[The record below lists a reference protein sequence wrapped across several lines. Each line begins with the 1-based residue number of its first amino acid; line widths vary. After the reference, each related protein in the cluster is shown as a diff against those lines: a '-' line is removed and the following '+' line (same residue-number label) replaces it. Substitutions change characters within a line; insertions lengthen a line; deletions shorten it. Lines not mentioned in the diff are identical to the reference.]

1 MAAGKIFAIS
11 FAINAIMGGRFAQ
24 VIGQSSTAMK
34 KLEERT
40 AQINAEQKR
49 LTNTFNQSQKEITV
63 YQNTVRSLKGQLE
76 NKSFTV

>member
-34 KLEERT
+34 KLEERLIPADRT
-40 AQINAEQKR
+40 VIPVAA
-49 LTNTFNQSQKEITV
+49 TNPRAGGGDPGVDYLAN
-63 YQNTVRSLKGQLE
+63 VRKALGL
-76 NKSFTV
+76 